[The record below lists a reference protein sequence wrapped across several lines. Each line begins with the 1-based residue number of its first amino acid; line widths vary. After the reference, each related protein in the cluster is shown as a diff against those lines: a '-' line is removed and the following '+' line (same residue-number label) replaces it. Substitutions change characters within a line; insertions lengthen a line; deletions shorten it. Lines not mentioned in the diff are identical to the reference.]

1 MALLERVSTLIRAN
15 LNDLIDKAEDPEKM
29 IKQVILDM
37 QNQLLQVKTQ
47 VAIAIADQHLLEK
60 RRKENEEKTAEWMR
74 KAELAVSKKDDDLAR
89 AALHRVESYR
99 ELTGNFMQQV
109 ADQKAQVENLK
120 TALRQLEQ
128 KLTEAQAKA
137 DVLIAQHR
145 RARAVGKAHD
155 ARAVIG
161 NHSKGAAFDRMKHK
175 VAHNEAVTLAKSELG
190 AEDIEDRLNANEKDD
205 RIEQLL
211 AEMKAKRTASEAS

>member
-15 LNDLIDKAEDPEKM
+15 LNDMIDKAEDPEKM

-60 RRKENEEKTAEWMR
+60 KQKENEEKTTEWMR
-74 KAELAVSKKDDDLAR
+74 KAELAVSKKEDDLAR
-89 AALHRVESYR
+89 GALHRVESYR
-99 ELTGNFMQQV
+99 EMTGGFTQQV

-120 TALRQLEQ
+120 TALRKLEQ
-128 KLTEAQAKA
+128 KLEEARAKA
-137 DVLIAQHR
+137 DVLVAQHR
-145 RARAVGKAHD
+145 RARAVGKAQD
-155 ARAVIG
+155 ARAAIG
-161 NHSKGAAFDRMKHK
+161 SNSKSAAFDRMKRK
-175 VAHNEAVTLAKSELG
+175 VEQSEAVGQAKSEMDTD
-190 AEDIEDRLNANEKDD
+190 DIEDRFMAIEKSD

-211 AEMKAKRTASEAS
+211 AEMKARHA

>member
-60 RRKENEEKTAEWMR
+60 KQKENEDKTAEWMR
-74 KAELAVSKKDDDLAR
+74 KAELAVGKKDDDLAR

-99 ELTGNFMQQV
+99 DLTASFTQQV
-109 ADQKAQVENLK
+109 GDQKAQVEHLK

-128 KLTEAQAKA
+128 KLTEARGKA
-137 DVLIAQHR
+137 DVLIAQQR
-145 RARAVGKAHD
+145 RARAVGKAQD
-155 ARAVIG
+155 ARAAIG
-161 NHSKGAAFDRMKHK
+161 DGSKIAAFDRMKHK
-175 VAHNEAVTLAKSELG
+175 VAHNEAVAQAKTELG
-190 AEDIEDRLNANEKDD
+190 VEDVDDRFSAMEKSD

-211 AEMKAKRTASEAS
+211 AEMKTKRA